1 MIPSNPKIY
10 HIVHKDRLLSILQDG
25 YLLSDAVIRQKNTAL
40 PMIGMQ
46 DIKDRRLTKSLNR
59 YSDLTVGQC
68 VPFYF
73 CPRSIML
80 YLIHQRNLN
89 LQYQNGQDN
98 IIHLQADFYQVINW
112 ANTQSPKVRWVFTT
126 SNAGSNYFED
136 YNQLSDLNKINWN
149 AVNAKY
155 WSDPYIKEGKQA
167 EFLIEQKF
175 PIHLIEQIG
184 VYNQS
189 VYGEVRQ
196 IIQNFNH
203 QMQTNIQIQTNICP
217 DWYY

>member
-1 MIPSNPKIY
+1 MMPSNPKIY
-10 HIVHKDRLLSILQDG
+10 HIVHKNRLLSILQDG
-25 YLLSDAVIRQKNTAL
+25 YLFSDAVIRERNNDL
-40 PMIGMQ
+40 PMIGLQ
-46 DIKDRRLTKSLNR
+46 DIKNRRSSNILNS
-59 YSDLTVGQC
+59 YPNLTVGQC

-80 YLIHQRNLN
+80 YLIHQGNSN
-89 LQYQNGQDN
+89 LQYQNGQDD

-112 ANTQSPKVRWVFTT
+112 ANTQSPKVRWAFTT

-136 YNQLSDLNKINWN
+136 YNQLSELTKINWS
-149 AVNAKY
+149 AVNEKY
-155 WSDPYIKEGKQA
+155 WSDPHIKEGKQA

-203 QMQTNIQIQTNICP
+203 QIQTNICS